1 MTIPICQHIKDD
13 GRRCGSP
20 AMRGKRLCFFHGR
33 QAPRIRRQT
42 RDGRW
47 LPAFHAEHP
56 IEWMLAETYRSV
68 SEGRVSLRQAQLLI
82 YAMQITASV
91 AKTERTTRRP

>member
-1 MTIPICQHIKDD
+1 MNTIPQCHYIKTD

-20 AMRGKRLCFFHGR
+20 AIRGKRLCFFHGR
-33 QAPRIRRQT
+33 QAPRIRKLA

-47 LPAFHAEHP
+47 LPAFHAERP
-56 IEWMLAETYRSV
+56 LEVMLAETYRLV

-82 YAMQITASV
+82 YAMQITAACEKS
-91 AKTERTTRRP
+91 RP